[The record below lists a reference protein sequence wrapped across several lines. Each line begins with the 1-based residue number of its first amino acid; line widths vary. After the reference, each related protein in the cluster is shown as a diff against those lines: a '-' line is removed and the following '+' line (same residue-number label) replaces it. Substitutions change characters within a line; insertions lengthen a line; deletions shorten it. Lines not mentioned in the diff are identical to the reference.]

1 MPTENE
7 LEAEASAE
15 AETTEEVIET
25 APFSLND
32 FLASYSDKN
41 EQREV
46 ISYFKSVIREKFEEI
61 KGKAFVTEADKNE
74 LLEQKEY
81 FSQLVALEK
90 VSNDVESLS
99 LDDLIE
105 DEPVVEDS
113 STVELAVEAELEA
126 DEVPAADTTAE
137 LSDDTEDK
145 EAEDAVETEEALSV
159 KSDESN
165 TQTLTE
171 EVSVDETN
179 PNKEN
184 QSMSKLAETPKGM
197 EATASADDAKE
208 AFTVVASDGAA
219 GFAPGQTIPD
229 QTNLAVAILDTY
241 DRQGG
246 RRGWNFGSNVANDY
260 LKIATVRSN
269 DENQFAI
276 RDLGDA
282 AGNRKLIDDAI
293 SAHQATIDS
302 IIDEEGLVASG
313 GICAPA
319 PPSYDFFRLAVP
331 QNPVERALPA
341 LRLPR
346 GVMRYLVPPSFRDIT
361 GGISTITCAEDAAGY
376 VGTPAECGG
385 PGPTPNKDCV
395 CVTCP
400 DVAEC
405 CVTAVS
411 QCVRWGNF
419 NYYTFPEQVEAFMQ
433 DMAVNF
439 AITKEQLY
447 MDVIHN
453 ESIAATSGAAYGAS
467 KDLFW
472 DWQVAA
478 VSYRYRNHMPLDAT
492 LDIFVPSWAL
502 DAIKIDLANNSY
514 SGADYMSVTDAQVLA
529 AFRSRN
535 LRPTFYYDGADN
547 VAAPDQ
553 PQAPG
558 ALNQFPTEM
567 VSYLFAPGT
576 FVRITAF
583 ELDFGIVR
591 DHILNSTN
599 DLTMFMEE
607 TTNVCKVGLESIA
620 ITHTG
625 LCSGGHGGGAV
636 TPICDSN
643 GI

>member
-7 LEAEASAE
+7 LEAEAIAE
-15 AETTEEVIET
+15 AVPVEEVIDP

-32 FLASYSDKN
+32 FLASYSDKD

-46 ISYFKSVIREKFEEI
+46 ISYFKGIIREKFEEI
-61 KGKAFVTEADKNE
+61 KSKAFVTEADKNE

-81 FSQLVALEK
+81 FSRLLALEK
-90 VSNDVESLS
+90 VSSDVESLS

-105 DEPVVEDS
+105 DEPAVEDAA
-113 STVELAVEAELEA
+113 TVELASEPELVT
-126 DEVPAADTTAE
+126 DEVIAPDTVVE
-137 LSDDTEDK
+137 LSDETEDK
-145 EAEDAVETEEALSV
+145 EAEDVVKTEEALSV
-159 KSDESN
+159 EPDESN

-179 PNKEN
+179 PNEEN

-197 EATASADDAKE
+197 EATASAEDAKE

-219 GFAPGQTIPD
+219 GFAPGQTMSG
-229 QTNLAVAILDTY
+229 QTDLAVAILDTY
-241 DRQGG
+241 DRHGG

-269 DENQFAI
+269 DESQFAI

-293 SAHQATIDS
+293 SAHQSTIDG
-302 IIDEEGLVASG
+302 ILDEEGLVASG

-319 PPSYDFFRLAVP
+319 EASYDFFRLAVP

-361 GGISTITCAEDAAGY
+361 GGISEITCAEDAAGY
-376 VGTPAECGG
+376 VSTPVDCGG
-385 PGPTPNKDCV
+385 PGPTPDKGCV

-405 CVTAVS
+405 CVTAIS

-447 MDVIHN
+447 MNAIHN
-453 ESIAATSGAAYGAS
+453 ASTPATSGAAYGAS

-478 VSYRYRNHMPLDAT
+478 VAYRYRNHMALDAV

-502 DAIKIDLANNSY
+502 DAIKIDLANNAY
-514 SGADYMSVTDAQVLA
+514 NGADYMSVTDAQVLA

-535 LRPTFYYDGADN
+535 LRPTFYYDGAEP

-553 PQAPG
+553 PQVPG
-558 ALNQFPTEM
+558 PLNQFPTEM

-636 TPICDSN
+636 ATVCTSN
-643 GI
+643 G